1 MSRVGDLR
9 GRAGVDD
16 GKEPGASVAG
26 GVGVGQVGVWCRLG
40 RMAGWG
46 GWRTVGIYLIEA
58 EDGHQHLLGAA
69 ACRRLKG
76 R

>member
-26 GVGVGQVGVWCRLG
+26 GGGVGQVGVGAGWG
-40 RMAGWG
+40 RMAGRG
-46 GWRTVGIYLIEA
+46 GEWTVGFKVNWP
-58 EDGHQHLLGAA
+58 GS
-69 ACRRLKG
+69 
-76 R
+76 

>member
-16 GKEPGASVAG
+16 GKQPGASVAG
-26 GVGVGQVGVWCRLG
+26 GVGVGQVGGWCRGRPYGGLG
-40 RMAGWG
+40 W
-46 GWRTVGIYLIEA
+46 IE
-58 EDGHQHLLGAA
+58 D
-69 ACRRLKG
+69 RL